1 MANNNEHD
9 FYGELDNLDS
19 QIQRFAD
26 PDERRRAFLTNVAS
40 GSPQGDKNIGK
51 MKGKPLKKAA
61 MMAGALQS
69 GRPPAMVK
77 QGVEKR
83 MEREG

>member
-1 MANNNEHD
+1 MKNDSNFYEELANI
-9 FYGELDNLDS
+9 DN
-19 QIQRFAD
+19 QIARFAT

-40 GSPQGDKNIGK
+40 GSPQGDENIKK

-69 GRPPAMVK
+69 GRPPATVK
-77 QGVEKR
+77 KGVEKR